1 MDKINYYLY
10 HIPGK
15 KIGVTRDLISRV
27 VDQQGYS
34 LDEVEVLEQSTDI
47 DYISD
52 RELELQQSYG
62 YRVDR
67 QKYKDLYINKPKNQN
82 KMYINATEQTSTFP
96 VPVSKL
102 KGRLMDMMGK
112 TWETMHGEFEINM
125 DTIAWIMDNVKTSMY
140 TTERSYIYNKAFA
153 KYFQVQDHSTKAERF
168 PFGKDAYQAYLDTLT
183 TRANGNG
190 NWRYDSSESERFQ
203 KIRDWAGE
211 RGLYTKGDTKTQFC
225 KLMEEAGEL
234 GRAVLKNDN
243 EEFVDAIGDMVVV
256 LTNMAHLGGTTIEE
270 CIDAAYK
277 VISKR
282 TGKMVN
288 GTFVKDEK

>member
-67 QKYKDLYINKPKNQN
+67 QKYKDLYINKIKSNT
-82 KMYINATEQTSTFP
+82 MHINATEQTSTFP
-96 VPVSKL
+96 VPITKL
-102 KGRLMDMMGK
+102 KGRLMDNMGK
-112 TWETMHGEFEINM
+112 TWETTHGTFEINM
-125 DTIAWIMDNVKTSMY
+125 QTIEWIMNNVTTSQY
-140 TTERSYIYNKAFA
+140 TVERCYIYNKAFA
-153 KYFQVQDHSTKAERF
+153 KYFQIKTYAEEAERF

-183 TRANGNG
+183 TRYNGNG
-190 NWRYDSSESERFQ
+190 NWRYDSNESERFQ

-234 GRAVLKNDN
+234 GRAVLKDDK

-256 LTNMAHLGGTTIEE
+256 LTNMAHLGGTTIEK
-270 CIDAAYK
+270 CIDTAYK